1 MNVNLEQFVA
11 ANLFKVTR
19 ITSVV
24 LFFAAAIAAASG
36 DSRELCPITVPALLM
51 NERASWLSA
60 P

>member
-24 LFFAAAIAAASG
+24 LFFAAAVAASG
-36 DSRELCPITVPALLM
+36 DSRELFPITVPALLM
-51 NERASWLSA
+51 NE
-60 P
+60 